1 MKNIVFYAP
10 PAAGKG
16 TQCNY
21 LADKYGYEVISIGQV
36 LRNNRDPKTEIGRV
50 IIETQDAGILTPDN
64 IVIEALKLEMAK
76 YEGKPLILD
85 GYPRN
90 IEQAKLL
97 DTIFDNYIVININV
111 PREEAYKRSCGRISC
126 DKCNKVYS
134 KYLESMFPKVAGKC
148 DICGEN
154 LIDRDDDNEKSFN
167 KRFDVYE
174 QNAPAVKAF
183 FDSIGLLREIK
194 AGETKEE
201 TSNSIEEILKEE
213 D

>member
-21 LADKYGYEVISIGQV
+21 LSDKYGYEVLSIGQV
-36 LRNNRDPKTEIGRV
+36 LRNNRNPETEVGRT
-50 IIETQDAGILTPDN
+50 IIETQDKGILTPDN
-64 IVIEALKLEMAK
+64 IVLEALKLELAK
-76 YEGKPLILD
+76 YEGKPVIMD

-90 IEQAKLL
+90 INQAKLL
-97 DTIFDNYIVININV
+97 NTIFENYIVININV
-111 PREEAYKRSCGRISC
+111 DRQEAYERSCGRISC

-134 KYLESMFPKVAGKC
+134 KYLESMFPKTPGKC
-148 DICGEN
+148 DICGED
-154 LIDRDDDNEKSFN
+154 LIDRDDDNETAFN
-167 KRFDVYE
+167 RRFDVYE
-174 QNAPAVKAF
+174 ENAPEVKAYF
-183 FDSIGLLREIK
+183 KELGLLREIK

-201 TSNSIEEILKEE
+201 TSEMIENILKEE